1 MRTSID
7 HAVNLLV
14 ERLGVGGSGGDVSVT
29 SSLVGTSGLLQ
40 SLSSSQ
46 VGGAGSVVGGG
57 VVGHKVEG
65 GAFGEEGKH

>member
-1 MRTSID
+1 MD

-14 ERLGVGGSGGDVSVT
+14 ERLSVGGSGGDVSVT
-29 SSLVGTSGLLQ
+29 SSLVGASGLLQ